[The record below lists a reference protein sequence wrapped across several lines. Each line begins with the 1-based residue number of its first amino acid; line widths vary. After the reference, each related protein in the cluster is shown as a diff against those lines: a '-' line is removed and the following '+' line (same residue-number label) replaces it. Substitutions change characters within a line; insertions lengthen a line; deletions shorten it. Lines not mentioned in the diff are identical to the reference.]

1 MLTPEPHVRL
11 FLFFFYFVFLFFYSL
26 LRFCET
32 VMLENGYQWTRFVVS
47 QCYLNLCFP

>member
-11 FLFFFYFVFLFFYSL
+11 FFFILFFCFSYSL